1 MHLTK
6 KYFIKKL
13 KNTKA
18 SSRTLSRYLKAN
30 VKSTLSRIYT
40 TFLKSALSRDLIK
53 NLKAA
58 NKAKIKK
65 KKTPE
70 LKYFKTL
77 KVR

>member
-40 TFLKSALSRDLIK
+40 AFLKSALSRDLIK

-65 KKTPE
+65 KKR
-70 LKYFKTL
+70 LS
-77 KVR
+77 